1 MYISSVHSGVLAM
14 SSSVNVTQ
22 LRQNLPDY
30 LKQVQEGK
38 EIEVTVRG
46 KVIARLVPE
55 AAKSARAKK
64 RLAELRKTAKVGD
77 VTSPAGAA
85 WTGDR
90 DHL

>member
-1 MYISSVHSGVLAM
+1 M

-38 EIEVTVRG
+38 EVEVTVRG

-55 AAKSARAKK
+55 AAKAFAQRKGSPNFARPP
-64 RLAELRKTAKVGD
+64 G
-77 VTSPAGAA
+77 
-85 WTGDR
+85 
-90 DHL
+90 

>member
-1 MYISSVHSGVLAM
+1 MELTAM

-38 EIEVTVRG
+38 EVEVTVRG
-46 KVIARLVPE
+46 KVIARIVPE
-55 AAKSARAKK
+55 AAKSDRAKK
-64 RLAELRKTAKVGD
+64 KLAELRKTAKVGD
-77 VTSPAGAA
+77 VTSPTGAA

>member
-1 MYISSVHSGVLAM
+1 
-14 SSSVNVTQ
+14 
-22 LRQNLPDY
+22 
-30 LKQVQEGK
+30 
-38 EIEVTVRG
+38 
-46 KVIARLVPE
+46 LVPE
-55 AAKSARAKK
+55 AAKSDSAMK

>member
-1 MYISSVHSGVLAM
+1 MAV

-38 EIEVTVRG
+38 EVEVTVRG
-46 KVIARLVPE
+46 KVIARIVPE
-55 AAKSARAKK
+55 AAKSERAKK
-64 RLAELRKTAKVGD
+64 RLIELRKTAKVGD
-77 VTSPAGAA
+77 VTAPTGAA
-85 WTGDR
+85 WSGDR

>member
-1 MYISSVHSGVLAM
+1 MYISSVHIRIRVM

-22 LRQNLPDY
+22 LRQNLPEY
-30 LKQVQEGK
+30 LKQVREGK
-38 EIEVTVRG
+38 EVEVTVHG

-55 AAKSARAKK
+55 AAKSERAKK
-64 RLAELRKTAKVGD
+64 RLAELRKTAKVSD

>member
-46 KVIARLVPE
+46 KVIDR
-55 AAKSARAKK
+55 KS
-64 RLAELRKTAKVGD
+64 V
-77 VTSPAGAA
+77 V
-85 WTGDR
+85 
-90 DHL
+90 

>member
-1 MYISSVHSGVLAM
+1 M
-14 SSSVNVTQ
+14 
-22 LRQNLPDY
+22 
-30 LKQVQEGK
+30 KQVREGK
-38 EIEVTVRG
+38 EVEVTVHG

-55 AAKSARAKK
+55 AAKSDRAKKK

-85 WTGDR
+85 CTGDR

>member
-1 MYISSVHSGVLAM
+1 M

-22 LRQNLPDY
+22 LRQNLPEY
-30 LKQVQEGK
+30 LKQVREGK
-38 EIEVTVRG
+38 EVEVTVHG

-55 AAKSARAKK
+55 AAKSERAKK

-77 VTSPAGAA
+77 VTSPASAT

-90 DHL
+90 DNL